1 MKNTLDLNA
10 VIIAKADK
18 EHAAILEK
26 DRQTIVTILNAIY
39 YDDVSIEWNGKITV
53 PVNVVLA
60 ALQKALCEKTQPIF
74 REQAI
79 KDFAA
84 KVESLGAQIE
94 ELQNSIQ

>member
-26 DRQTIVTILNAIY
+26 DRQNVVSIFTQTY
-39 YDDVSIEWNGKITV
+39 YDDIVLEWNGKFTV